1 VSNFRPSPARR
12 VPPPYPLARLIALAA
27 VAACSRGDSQPVARE
42 SADGGSAPSARPSPR
57 VLDSV
62 SGPYVAVAVTD
73 GGTIRGTVEIE
84 GEAPADTS
92 VRTGRD
98 ERVCGATLVDRSVV
112 RQGDRLGGAV
122 VWLSGLRRGK
132 ALPTARR
139 YEVTLERCQ
148 LTPRA
153 QAVLAGGTLNV
164 RSRDPLQTRFRF
176 VRQPAGET
184 IGFVTENDDGQVVPV
199 ERVLRV
205 PGQVDVRNDTH
216 PWVRGF
222 LFIFDQPYFA
232 TTPPAGTFSL
242 DDVPAGSYRLS
253 AWHERFGR
261 VDTTITVQPGQTAD
275 VVLRMRSGT
284 TAN

>member
-1 VSNFRPSPARR
+1 
-12 VPPPYPLARLIALAA
+12 
-27 VAACSRGDSQPVARE
+27 
-42 SADGGSAPSARPSPR
+42 

-139 YEVTLERCQ
+139 YEVTIERCQ
-148 LTPRA
+148 LTPRG
-153 QAVLAGGTLNV
+153 AGGARRRHAPRAQPRPAADAL
-164 RSRDPLQTRFRF
+164 PLRA
-176 VRQPAGET
+176 PAGGET
-184 IGFVTENDDGQVVPV
+184 IGFVSRERRRAGGPV
-199 ERVLRV
+199 ERVLRE

-222 LFIFDQPYFA
+222 LFVFDQPYFA
-232 TTPPAGTFSL
+232 TTPPAGTFSI

-261 VDTTITVQPGQTAD
+261 IDTTITVQPGQSAD
-275 VVLRMRSGT
+275 VTLRMR
-284 TAN
+284 ARE

>member
-1 VSNFRPSPARR
+1 VSNLRTSNARR
-12 VPPPYPLARLIALAA
+12 LPPCTTAVGLLALTALAA
-27 VAACSRGDSQPVARE
+27 CARGDSQPVAR
-42 SADGGSAPSARPSPR
+42 DGAGGEAAQAVYRSPR

-62 SGPYVAVAVTD
+62 VGAYVETAVTN

-84 GEAPADTS
+84 GTAPADTT

-122 VWLSGLRRGK
+122 VWVSGLRRGK
-132 ALPTARR
+132 PLSDARR
-139 YEVTLERCQ
+139 YDVTLERCQ
-148 LTPRA
+148 LAPRA
-153 QAVLAGGTLNV
+153 QAVLAGGTLLV

-176 VRQPAGET
+176 VRQPEGET
-184 IGFVTENDDGQVVPV
+184 IGFVSHNDDGQVVPDA
-199 ERVLRV
+199 RVLRV

-222 LFIFDQPYFA
+222 LFVFDQPYFA
-232 TTPPAGTFSL
+232 TTPPAGTFSI

-261 VDTTITVQPGQTAD
+261 VDTTITVQPGQTAE
-275 VVLRMRSGT
+275 VTLRMRAGE
-284 TAN
+284 